1 MRLRIWCSLRSA
13 CLRCNIMPLFTR
25 SLITLYSCAIVF
37 ACSTSLAQAALTIS
51 QTRII
56 HESAKRSSSVVAA
69 NPSKATYAAQA
80 WVNTEADDTTTAV
93 PLIASPNL
101 FRLEP
106 ANEQTI
112 QINAIPNDLP
122 QDRESLFYFNLQEIP
137 QVQEGAAQNA
147 LTFALRTR
155 IKVFYR
161 PSQLKGRPH
170 DHLQNLA
177 WSVQTLEG
185 KPHLVVDNP
194 SPYYFTFNQLT
205 LRSAKGSERIDARK
219 MAIPMGRQ
227 TYPLKTSTVQEGLRV
242 EFTTINDHG
251 GLTPELSRPVKRL

>member
-1 MRLRIWCSLRSA
+1 
-13 CLRCNIMPLFTR
+13 MPLFTR
-25 SLITLYSCAIVF
+25 SLSALSTCAILL
-37 ACSTSLAQAALTIS
+37 ACSTSIAHAALTIS
-51 QTRII
+51 QTRIV
-56 HESAKRSSSVVAA
+56 HESAKRSSSVVTA

-106 ANEQTI
+106 GNEQTI

-137 QVQEGAAQNA
+137 QAQKGEPQNT
-147 LTFALRTR
+147 LTIALRTR

-161 PSQLKGRPH
+161 PTQLKGRPQ
-170 DHLQNLA
+170 DHLQSLA
-177 WSVQTLEG
+177 WSVQTLDG

-194 SPYYFTFNQLT
+194 SPYYFTFNQLI
-205 LRSAKGSERIDARK
+205 LRSTKGSEKIDARK

-227 TYPLKTSTVQEGLRV
+227 TYPLKTSTVQDGLKV
-242 EFTTINDHG
+242 EFTTINDYG
-251 GLTPELSRPVKRL
+251 GLTPELSRPAGRS